1 MSSDRETTLR
11 EALDRIC
18 VDDWGPRGGRIVK
31 GNAEIDDREAA
42 TFYRGYNAGIE
53 GQFNKTREIAQQA
66 LASTPP
72 ASVPV
77 EPSGC
82 VWKDISTAPKDG
94 TEILAVWLSSSV
106 PGEWV
111 QSVVWWDKQL
121 ESTWNDAIDDLD
133 YRGGWKDGRTTDYG
147 ERDLELFPTHWMPLP
162 SPPLVSEDA

>member
-1 MSSDRETTLR
+1 MSEVPMSSDRETTLR

-77 EPSGC
+77 TR
-82 VWKDISTAPKDG
+82 KF
-94 TEILAVWLSSSV
+94 
-106 PGEWV
+106 
-111 QSVVWWDKQL
+111 
-121 ESTWNDAIDDLD
+121 DDLVNATMTPESIE
-133 YRGGWKDGRTTDYG
+133 RAKQKADGRIV
-147 ERDLELFPTHWMPLP
+147 LP
-162 SPPLVSEDA
+162 KS